1 MEVIHQEFYGN
12 SILNWAIAVGILIL
26 SFVVVKMLYWIFSN
40 VIRRLTSK
48 TKTNLD
54 DVLIDK
60 LEKPL
65 TYLVLILGYW
75 ISIHYLVFKEEVEI
89 VLENAAYFLLVID
102 VTAILSR
109 IVDAL
114 ISEVIMPITEKSD
127 SSFDNQLIPVI
138 QKGVR
143 SIIWILGIII
153 GLDNIGFDITAMIA
167 GLGIGGLALALAAQ
181 DSVKNIF
188 AGIMIFLDK
197 PFRIKDRIQVDGFDG
212 IVEEVGLRSTR
223 LRTLEGRIVTIPNS
237 RFTDNSVTNVTSQP
251 TLKVKLNLGLTY
263 DTDEDQMQKAIDIL
277 EDIVKDQEAITDDYA
292 AGFNGF
298 GDFSLNIL
306 FIYYVKPDSHW
317 LDTQTLVNKEIL
329 RRFNKEGL
337 EFAFPTQ
344 TILKKIFSGIL
355 DT

>member
-1 MEVIHQEFYGN
+1 MEVLHQEFYGN

-75 ISIHYLVFKEEVEI
+75 ISIHYLVFKEEVEL
-89 VLENAAYFLLVID
+89 VLENVAYFLLVID
-102 VTAILSR
+102 FTAILSR

-114 ISEVIMPITEKSD
+114 ITEIIMPISEKSD

-251 TLKVKLNLGLTY
+251 TLKVKLNLGLIY
-263 DTDEDQMQKAIDIL
+263 DTDEVQMQKAIDIL
-277 EDIVKDQEAITDDYA
+277 EDIVKNQEAITDDYA

-344 TILKKIFSGIL
+344 TILKKDI
-355 DT
+355 

>member
-1 MEVIHQEFYGN
+1 MEVLHQEFYGN
-12 SILNWAIAVGILIL
+12 SILNWAIAVGILLL
-26 SFVVVKMLYWIFSN
+26 SFLVVKVLYWIFSN
-40 VIRRLTSK
+40 IISRLTSK

-75 ISIHYLVFKEEVEI
+75 ISIHYLVFKEEVEL
-89 VLENAAYFLLVID
+89 VLENVAYFLLVID

-114 ISEVIMPITEKSD
+114 ITEIIMPISEKSD

-143 SIIWILGIII
+143 SIIWILGLII

-263 DTDEDQMQKAIDIL
+263 DTDEVQMQKAIDIL
-277 EDIVKDQEAITDDYA
+277 EDIVKNQEAITDDYA

-317 LDTQTLVNKEIL
+317 LDTQTLVNKEVL

-344 TILKKIFSGIL
+344 TILKKDI
-355 DT
+355 

>member
-1 MEVIHQEFYGN
+1 MEFLDQEFYGN
-12 SILNWAIAVGILIL
+12 SLYNWLISLGILIG
-26 SFVVVKMLYWIFSN
+26 SFILVKILYWIFSN
-40 VIRRLTSK
+40 VFKRITSK
-48 TKTNLD
+48 TKTNID
-54 DVLIDK
+54 DVLLDK

-65 TYLVLILGYW
+65 TYLVLIGGYW
-75 ISIHYLVFKEEVEI
+75 IAIHFLKFNDTI
-89 VLENAAYFLLVID
+89 SSVLENVAYLALVLDLTTIF
-102 VTAILSR
+102 SR
-109 IVDAL
+109 IFDAL
-114 ISEVIMPITEKSD
+114 VSEVIMPLSEKSE

-143 SIIWILGIII
+143 SIIWVLGIII

-197 PFRIKDRIQVDGFDG
+197 PFRLNDRIQINGHDGS
-212 IVEEVGLRSTR
+212 VEEVGLRSTR
-223 LRTLEGRIVTIPNS
+223 IRTLEGRIVTIPNCT
-237 RFTDNSVTNVTSQP
+237 FTDNSVINVTSQP
-251 TLKVKLNLGLTY
+251 ALKVKLNLGLTY
-263 DTDEDQMQKAIDIL
+263 DTNEEQMQNAINIL
-277 EDIVKDQEAITDDYA
+277 EEIVKDQPQIKDDFA

-306 FIYYVKPDSHW
+306 FIYYVKPEGHW

-329 RRFNKEGL
+329 RRFKKEGL

-344 TILKKIFSGIL
+344 TIYKKEM
-355 DT
+355 

>member
-1 MEVIHQEFYGN
+1 MEFLDQEFYGN
-12 SILNWAIAVGILIL
+12 SLCNWLIALGILIG
-26 SFVVVKMLYWIFSN
+26 SFILVKVIYWIFSN
-40 VIRRLTSK
+40 VFKKITSK
-48 TKTNLD
+48 TKTNID
-54 DVLIDK
+54 DVLLDK

-65 TYLVLILGYW
+65 TYLVLIGGYW
-75 ISIHYLVFKEEVEI
+75 VAIHFLKFNDTISS
-89 VLENAAYFLLVID
+89 VLENVAYLALVLDI
-102 VTAILSR
+102 TTIFSR
-109 IVDAL
+109 IFDAL
-114 ISEVIMPITEKSD
+114 ISEVIIPLSEKSE
-127 SSFDNQLIPVI
+127 SSFDNQLIPVV

-143 SIIWILGIII
+143 SIIWVLGIII

-197 PFRIKDRIQVDGFDG
+197 PFRLNDRIQINGHDGS
-212 IVEEVGLRSTR
+212 VEEVGLRSTR
-223 LRTLEGRIVTIPNS
+223 IRTLEGRIVTIPNCT
-237 RFTDNSVTNVTSQP
+237 FTDNSVINVTSQP
-251 TLKVKLNLGLTY
+251 ALKVKLNLGLTY
-263 DTDEDQMQKAIDIL
+263 DTNEEQMQNAINIL
-277 EDIVKDQEAITDDYA
+277 EEIVKDQPQIKDDFA

-306 FIYYVKPDSHW
+306 FIYYVKPEGHW

-344 TILKKIFSGIL
+344 TIYKKEM
-355 DT
+355 

>member
-1 MEVIHQEFYGN
+1 MEVLHQEFYGN

-54 DVLIDK
+54 DVLINK

-65 TYLVLILGYW
+65 TYLILILGYW
-75 ISIHYLVFKEEVEI
+75 ISIHYLVFKVEVEI
-89 VLENAAYFLLVID
+89 VLENAAYFLLVVD

-114 ISEVIMPITEKSD
+114 ISEVILPITEKSE

-143 SIIWILGIII
+143 SIIWVLGIII

-212 IVEEVGLRSTR
+212 TVEEVGLRSTR

-263 DTDEDQMQKAIDIL
+263 DTDEVQMQKAIDIL

-344 TILKKIFSGIL
+344 TILKKDI
-355 DT
+355 

>member
-1 MEVIHQEFYGN
+1 MEVLHQEFYGN

-75 ISIHYLVFKEEVEI
+75 ISIHFLVFKEEVEL
-89 VLENAAYFLLVID
+89 VLENVAYFLLVID

-114 ISEVIMPITEKSD
+114 ITEIIMPISEKSD

-263 DTDEDQMQKAIDIL
+263 DTDEVQMQKAIDIL
-277 EDIVKDQEAITDDYA
+277 EDIVKNQEAITDDYA

-344 TILKKIFSGIL
+344 TILKKDI
-355 DT
+355 

>member
-1 MEVIHQEFYGN
+1 MEFLDQEFYGN
-12 SILNWAIAVGILIL
+12 SLYNWLISLGILIG
-26 SFVVVKMLYWIFSN
+26 SFILIKILYWIFSN
-40 VIRRLTSK
+40 VFKRITSK
-48 TKTNLD
+48 TKTNID
-54 DVLIDK
+54 DVLLDK

-65 TYLVLILGYW
+65 TYLVLIGGYW
-75 ISIHYLVFKEEVEI
+75 IAIHFLKFNDSISS
-89 VLENAAYFLLVID
+89 VLENVAYLALVLDITT
-102 VTAILSR
+102 VFSR
-109 IVDAL
+109 IFDAL
-114 ISEVIMPITEKSD
+114 ISEVIMPLSEKSE

-143 SIIWILGIII
+143 SIIWVLGIII

-197 PFRIKDRIQVDGFDG
+197 PFRLNDRIQINGHDGS
-212 IVEEVGLRSTR
+212 VEEVGLRSTR
-223 LRTLEGRIVTIPNS
+223 IRTLEGRIVTIPNCT
-237 RFTDNSVTNVTSQP
+237 FTDNSVINVTSQP
-251 TLKVKLNLGLTY
+251 ALKVKLNLGLTY
-263 DTDEDQMQKAIDIL
+263 DTNEEQMQNAINIL
-277 EDIVKDQEAITDDYA
+277 EEIVKDQPQIKDDFA

-306 FIYYVKPDSHW
+306 FIYYVKPEGHW

-344 TILKKIFSGIL
+344 TIYKKEM
-355 DT
+355 

>member
-1 MEVIHQEFYGN
+1 MEVLHQEFYGN

-75 ISIHYLVFKEEVEI
+75 ISIHYLVFKEEVEL

-102 VTAILSR
+102 FTAILSR

-114 ISEVIMPITEKSD
+114 ITEIIMPISEKSD

-223 LRTLEGRIVTIPNS
+223 LRTLEGRIVTITNS

-251 TLKVKLNLGLTY
+251 TLKVKLNLGLIY
-263 DTDEDQMQKAIDIL
+263 DTDEVQMQKAIDIL
-277 EDIVKDQEAITDDYA
+277 EDIVKNQEAITDDYA

-344 TILKKIFSGIL
+344 TILKKDI
-355 DT
+355 

>member
-1 MEVIHQEFYGN
+1 MEIIHQEFYGN
-12 SILNWAIAVGILIL
+12 SILNWGIAVGILIL

-263 DTDEDQMQKAIDIL
+263 DTDENQMQKAIDIL
-277 EDIVKDQEAITDDYA
+277 EEIVKDQEAITDDYA

-344 TILKKIFSGIL
+344 TILKKDI
-355 DT
+355 

>member
-1 MEVIHQEFYGN
+1 MEVLHQEFYGN

-75 ISIHYLVFKEEVEI
+75 ISIHYLMFKEEVEL
-89 VLENAAYFLLVID
+89 VLENVAYFLLVID

-114 ISEVIMPITEKSD
+114 ITEIIMPISEKSD

-263 DTDEDQMQKAIDIL
+263 DTDEVQMQKAIDIL
-277 EDIVKDQEAITDDYA
+277 EDIVKNQEAITDDYA

-317 LDTQTLVNKEIL
+317 LDTQTLVNKEVL

-344 TILKKIFSGIL
+344 TILKKDI
-355 DT
+355 

>member
-1 MEVIHQEFYGN
+1 MEVLHQEFYGN

-75 ISIHYLVFKEEVEI
+75 ISIHYLVFKEEVEL
-89 VLENAAYFLLVID
+89 VLENTAYFLLVID

-114 ISEVIMPITEKSD
+114 ITEIIMPISEKSD

-251 TLKVKLNLGLTY
+251 TLKVKLNLGLIY
-263 DTDEDQMQKAIDIL
+263 DTDEVQMQKAIDIL
-277 EDIVKDQEAITDDYA
+277 EDIVKNQEAITDDYA

-344 TILKKIFSGIL
+344 TILKKDI
-355 DT
+355 

>member
-1 MEVIHQEFYGN
+1 MEVLHQEFYGN

-75 ISIHYLVFKEEVEI
+75 ISIHYLVFKEEVEL

-114 ISEVIMPITEKSD
+114 ITEIIMPISEKSD

-263 DTDEDQMQKAIDIL
+263 DTDEVQMQKAIDIL
-277 EDIVKDQEAITDDYA
+277 EDIVKNQEAITDDYA

-317 LDTQTLVNKEIL
+317 LDTQTLVNKEVL

-344 TILKKIFSGIL
+344 TILKKDI
-355 DT
+355 

>member
-75 ISIHYLVFKEEVEI
+75 ISIHYLVFKEEVEL

-114 ISEVIMPITEKSD
+114 ITEIIMPISEKSD

-251 TLKVKLNLGLTY
+251 TLKVKLNLGLIY
-263 DTDEDQMQKAIDIL
+263 DTDEVQMQKAIDIL
-277 EDIVKDQEAITDDYA
+277 EDIVKNQEAITDDYA

-344 TILKKIFSGIL
+344 TILKKDI
-355 DT
+355 

>member
-1 MEVIHQEFYGN
+1 MEVLHQEFYGN

-26 SFVVVKMLYWIFSN
+26 SFIVVKMLYWIFSN

-75 ISIHYLVFKEEVEI
+75 ISIHYLVFKEEVEL

-102 VTAILSR
+102 FTAILSR

-114 ISEVIMPITEKSD
+114 ITEIIMPISEKSD

-263 DTDEDQMQKAIDIL
+263 DTDEVQMQKAIDIL
-277 EDIVKDQEAITDDYA
+277 EDIVKNQEAITDDYA

-317 LDTQTLVNKEIL
+317 LDTQTLVNKEVL

-344 TILKKIFSGIL
+344 TILKKDI
-355 DT
+355 

>member
-75 ISIHYLVFKEEVEI
+75 ISIHYLVFKEEVEL

-102 VTAILSR
+102 FTAILSR

-114 ISEVIMPITEKSD
+114 ITEIIMPISEKSD

-251 TLKVKLNLGLTY
+251 TLKVKLNLGLIY
-263 DTDEDQMQKAIDIL
+263 DTDEVQMQKAIDIL
-277 EDIVKDQEAITDDYA
+277 EDIVKNQEAITDDYA

-306 FIYYVKPDSHW
+306 FIYYVKPNSHW

-344 TILKKIFSGIL
+344 TILKKDI
-355 DT
+355 

>member
-54 DVLIDK
+54 DVLINK

-65 TYLVLILGYW
+65 TYLILILGYW

-89 VLENAAYFLLVID
+89 VLENAAYFLLVVD

-114 ISEVIMPITEKSD
+114 ISEVILPITEKSE

-143 SIIWILGIII
+143 SIIWVLGIII

-212 IVEEVGLRSTR
+212 TVEEVGLRSTR

-263 DTDEDQMQKAIDIL
+263 DTDEVQMQKAIDIL
-277 EDIVKDQEAITDDYA
+277 EDIVKDQDAITDDYA

-344 TILKKIFSGIL
+344 TILKKDI
-355 DT
+355 

>member
-1 MEVIHQEFYGN
+1 MEIIHQEFYGN
-12 SILNWAIAVGILIL
+12 SILNWGIAVGILIL

-54 DVLIDK
+54 DVLINK

-65 TYLVLILGYW
+65 TYLILILGYW

-197 PFRIKDRIQVDGFDG
+197 PFRIKDRIQIDGFDG

-263 DTDEDQMQKAIDIL
+263 DTDENQMQKAIDIL

-344 TILKKIFSGIL
+344 TILKKDI
-355 DT
+355 

>member
-1 MEVIHQEFYGN
+1 MEVLHQEFYGN

-75 ISIHYLVFKEEVEI
+75 ISIHYLVFKEEVEL
-89 VLENAAYFLLVID
+89 VLENVAYFLLVID

-114 ISEVIMPITEKSD
+114 ITEIIMPISEKSD

-251 TLKVKLNLGLTY
+251 TLKVKLNLGLIY
-263 DTDEDQMQKAIDIL
+263 DTDEVQMQKAIDIL
-277 EDIVKDQEAITDDYA
+277 EDIVKNQEAITDDYA

-344 TILKKIFSGIL
+344 TILKKDI
-355 DT
+355 

>member
-1 MEVIHQEFYGN
+1 MEVLHQEFYGN

-75 ISIHYLVFKEEVEI
+75 ISIHYLMFKEEVEL
-89 VLENAAYFLLVID
+89 VLENVAYFLLVID

-114 ISEVIMPITEKSD
+114 ITEIIMPISEKSD

-251 TLKVKLNLGLTY
+251 TLKVKLNLGLIY
-263 DTDEDQMQKAIDIL
+263 DTDEVQMQKAIDIL
-277 EDIVKDQEAITDDYA
+277 EDIVKNQEAITDDYA

-344 TILKKIFSGIL
+344 TILKKDI
-355 DT
+355 

>member
-1 MEVIHQEFYGN
+1 MEVLHQEFYGN

-54 DVLIDK
+54 DVLINK

-65 TYLVLILGYW
+65 TYLILILGYW
-75 ISIHYLVFKEEVEI
+75 ISIHYLFFKEEVEV
-89 VLENAAYFLLVID
+89 VLENAAYFLLVVD

-143 SIIWILGIII
+143 SIIWVLGIII

-167 GLGIGGLALALAAQ
+167 GLGIGGLVLALAAQ

-212 IVEEVGLRSTR
+212 TVEEVGLRSTR

-237 RFTDNSVTNVTSQP
+237 RFTDNSVTNVSSQP

-263 DTDEDQMQKAIDIL
+263 DTDEVQMQKAIDIL

-344 TILKKIFSGIL
+344 TILKKDI
-355 DT
+355 

>member
-1 MEVIHQEFYGN
+1 MEFLDQEFYGN
-12 SILNWAIAVGILIL
+12 SLYNWLISLGILIG
-26 SFVVVKMLYWIFSN
+26 SFILVKILYWIFSN
-40 VIRRLTSK
+40 VFKRITSK
-48 TKTNLD
+48 TKTNID
-54 DVLIDK
+54 DVLLDK

-65 TYLVLILGYW
+65 TYLVLIGGYW
-75 ISIHYLVFKEEVEI
+75 IAIHFLKFNDTI
-89 VLENAAYFLLVID
+89 SSVLENVAYLALVLDLTTIF
-102 VTAILSR
+102 SR
-109 IVDAL
+109 IFDAL
-114 ISEVIMPITEKSD
+114 VSEVIMPLSEKSE

-143 SIIWILGIII
+143 SIIWVLGIII

-197 PFRIKDRIQVDGFDG
+197 PFRLNDRIQINGHDGS
-212 IVEEVGLRSTR
+212 VEEVGLRSTR
-223 LRTLEGRIVTIPNS
+223 IRTLEGRIVTIPNCT
-237 RFTDNSVTNVTSQP
+237 FTDNSVINVTSQP
-251 TLKVKLNLGLTY
+251 ALKVKLNLGLTY
-263 DTDEDQMQKAIDIL
+263 DTNEEQIQNAINIL
-277 EDIVKDQEAITDDYA
+277 EEIVRNQPQIKDDFA

-306 FIYYVKPDSHW
+306 FIYYVKPEGHW

-344 TILKKIFSGIL
+344 TIYKKEM
-355 DT
+355 

>member
-75 ISIHYLVFKEEVEI
+75 ISIHYLVFKEEVEL

-114 ISEVIMPITEKSD
+114 ITEIIMPISEKSD

-143 SIIWILGIII
+143 SIIWILGVII

-251 TLKVKLNLGLTY
+251 TLKVKLNLGLIY
-263 DTDEDQMQKAIDIL
+263 DTDEVQMQKAIDIL
-277 EDIVKDQEAITDDYA
+277 EDIVKNQEAITDDYA

-344 TILKKIFSGIL
+344 TILKKDI
-355 DT
+355 